1 MLDHLAMQFLF
12 ADTNQRTPPRPIPPT
27 HPVRQKKEAAMTQM
41 RLQNSM
47 PCILHGKPHPG
58 PMQCNGSLE
67 DHSRTHHIS
76 HRPHHQHLRLPRAH
90 AIDAD
95 AAGKARGPR
104 AETALR
110 LPQSRH
116 LLIRHSRA
124 APSVARP
131 RFLMAAAGLAVRCQV
146 EADEEQQVR

>member
-116 LLIRHSRA
+116 LLIRHLAQRRR
-124 APSVARP
+124 RP
-131 RFLMAAAGLAVRCQV
+131 PALLDGRRRLAVRCQV